1 MEGGWNEWSKH
12 VLKELQRLNA
22 GQDTIKEEIHQIKSS
37 LTKLSVVE
45 SQVEELKVW
54 RSNVTEVASPT
65 QLKELVKKVEELES
79 FKVKAIAVFTFVQIA
94 IGVAISLFGF
104 WEGCLVKTSPVK
116 LAATVEFIK

>member
-94 IGVAISLFGF
+94 IGVAISLFG
-104 WEGCLVKTSPVK
+104 LK
-116 LAATVEFIK
+116 

>member
-45 SQVEELKVW
+45 SQVEELKAW

-94 IGVAISLFGF
+94 IGVAISLFG
-104 WEGCLVKTSPVK
+104 LK
-116 LAATVEFIK
+116 

>member
-45 SQVEELKVW
+45 SQVEELKDW
-54 RSNVTEVASPT
+54 RSNVTEVVSPT

-94 IGVAISLFGF
+94 IGVAISLFG
-104 WEGCLVKTSPVK
+104 LK
-116 LAATVEFIK
+116 